1 MAASVTSTTRMIRV
15 LIADDHPTMRRGLRS
30 VLAVEPDIVVVAEA
44 GDGATAVALH
54 AAHQPDVTL
63 MDLRMPAMDGIAAMR
78 AIRAAAPD
86 ARILAVTTYEG
97 DVDIHRA
104 LEAGASGYLIKDM
117 LAEEIVS
124 AVRAVA
130 AGKRVIP
137 AAVAVR
143 LAEFTPRIDLTE
155 REIQI
160 LRLAAKGLSNPEIG
174 RVIDRTEGT
183 VKAHLRNIHE
193 KLGVQDRTEAVM
205 VALTRGIIHLDD

>member
-1 MAASVTSTTRMIRV
+1 MISV
-15 LIADDHPTMRRGLRS
+15 LIADDHPTMRRGLRAI
-30 VLAVEPDIVVVAEA
+30 LAVESDIVVVAEA
-44 GDGATAVALH
+44 GDGAAAVALH
-54 AAHQPDVTL
+54 ATHQPDVTL
-63 MDLRMPAMDGIAAMR
+63 MDLRMPSMDGIAAMR
-78 AIRAAAPD
+78 AIRAAAPA

-117 LAEEIVS
+117 LGEEIVS
-124 AVRAVA
+124 AVRAAA

-155 REIQI
+155 REIEI
-160 LRLAAKGLSNPEIG
+160 IRLAAKGLSNPEIG

>member
-1 MAASVTSTTRMIRV
+1 MAASVTFTSGMIRV

-30 VLAVEPDIVVVAEA
+30 VLAVESDIVVVAEA
-44 GDGATAVALH
+44 GDGAAAVALH
-54 AAHQPDVTL
+54 AMHQPDVTL

-78 AIRAAAPD
+78 AIRAAAPT
-86 ARILAVTTYEG
+86 ARVLAVTTYEG

-124 AVRAVA
+124 AVRAAA

-155 REIQI
+155 REVEI
-160 LRLAAKGLSNPEIG
+160 LRLASKGLSNPEIG
-174 RVIDRTEGT
+174 RVLNRTEGT

-193 KLGVQDRTEAVM
+193 KLGVQDRTEAVT